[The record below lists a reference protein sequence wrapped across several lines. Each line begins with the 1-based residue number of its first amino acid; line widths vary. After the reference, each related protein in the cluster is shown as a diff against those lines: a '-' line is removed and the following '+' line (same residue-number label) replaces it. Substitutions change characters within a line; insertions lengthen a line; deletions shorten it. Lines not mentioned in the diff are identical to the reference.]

1 MGKSSKN
8 NYYVSF
14 DINTKDP
21 NFYSN
26 IYSDIRSFM
35 IKNNFE
41 WRKDSNYLSI
51 NRISKTKIYKFQRL
65 FSKEFKEN
73 LSCINKI
80 DWNIYDKAYHFRLE
94 KQSIKQYITTYQSK
108 KLNLIQ
114 NRNKNKKIR
123 EWKYKKSTYWCLF
136 FLSLLILE
144 LMFL

>member
-1 MGKSSKN
+1 MAKSNKN
-8 NYYVSF
+8 QYYLSF

-26 IYSDIRSFM
+26 IYSDIKSFM
-35 IKNNFE
+35 IKNNFL

-80 DWNIYDKAYHFRLE
+80 DWNVYDKNLSFSFRKTINKTIYNNLS
-94 KQSIKQYITTYQSK
+94 KQKT
-108 KLNLIQ
+108 
-114 NRNKNKKIR
+114 
-123 EWKYKKSTYWCLF
+123 KSH
-136 FLSLLILE
+136 SRQEQEQEDKGMEI
-144 LMFL
+144 

>member
-1 MGKSSKN
+1 MAKSNKN
-8 NYYVSF
+8 QYYLSF

-26 IYSDIRSFM
+26 IYSDIKSFM

-80 DWNIYDKAYHFRLE
+80 DWNVYDKNLSFSFRKTINKTIYNNLS
-94 KQSIKQYITTYQSK
+94 KQKT
-108 KLNLIQ
+108 
-114 NRNKNKKIR
+114 
-123 EWKYKKSTYWCLF
+123 KSH
-136 FLSLLILE
+136 SLVDDNE
-144 LMFL
+144 MEM

>member
-1 MGKSSKN
+1 MVKSNKN
-8 NYYVSF
+8 QYYLSF

-26 IYSDIRSFM
+26 IYSDIKSFM
-35 IKNNFE
+35 IKNNFL

-80 DWNIYDKAYHFRLE
+80 DWNVYDKNLSFSFRKTINRTIYNNLS
-94 KQSIKQYITTYQSK
+94 KQKT
-108 KLNLIQ
+108 
-114 NRNKNKKIR
+114 
-123 EWKYKKSTYWCLF
+123 KSH
-136 FLSLLILE
+136 SRQEQEQEDKGMEI
-144 LMFL
+144 

>member
-1 MGKSSKN
+1 MAKSNKN
-8 NYYVSF
+8 QYYLSF

-26 IYSDIRSFM
+26 IYSDIKSFM

-80 DWNIYDKAYHFRLE
+80 DWNVYDKNLSFSFRKTINKTIYNNLS
-94 KQSIKQYITTYQSK
+94 KQKT
-108 KLNLIQ
+108 
-114 NRNKNKKIR
+114 
-123 EWKYKKSTYWCLF
+123 KSH
-136 FLSLLILE
+136 SLVNDNE
-144 LMFL
+144 MEM

>member
-1 MGKSSKN
+1 MAKSNKN
-8 NYYVSF
+8 QYYLSF

-26 IYSDIRSFM
+26 IYSDIKSFM
-35 IKNNFE
+35 IKNNFL

-80 DWNIYDKAYHFRLE
+80 DWNVYDKNLSFSFRKTINKTIYNNLS
-94 KQSIKQYITTYQSK
+94 KQKT
-108 KLNLIQ
+108 
-114 NRNKNKKIR
+114 
-123 EWKYKKSTYWCLF
+123 KSH
-136 FLSLLILE
+136 SRPEQEQEDSGMEI
-144 LMFL
+144 